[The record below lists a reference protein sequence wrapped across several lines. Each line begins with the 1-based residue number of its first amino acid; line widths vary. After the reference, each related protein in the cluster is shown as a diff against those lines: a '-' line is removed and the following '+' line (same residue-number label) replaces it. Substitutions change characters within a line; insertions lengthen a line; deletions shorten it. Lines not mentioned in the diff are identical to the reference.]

1 MFSNGIASAKRLAIH
16 SWSRSGSAGLMRS
29 ARWRPPGAPPR
40 GRAGG
45 RRMEVEADAAPV
57 ENHEVEPEAPDH
69 PRELLVLELNDVG
82 LGADLLNLVDG
93 PEALVSL
100 GLVFGDL
107 REHPVE
113 GAREEL
119 QLGGRLSGNALVE
132 LAVSDLL
139 EGPGDVTL

>member
-1 MFSNGIASAKRLAIH
+1 
-16 SWSRSGSAGLMRS
+16 
-29 ARWRPPGAPPR
+29 
-40 GRAGG
+40 
-45 RRMEVEADAAPV
+45 MEVEADAAPV